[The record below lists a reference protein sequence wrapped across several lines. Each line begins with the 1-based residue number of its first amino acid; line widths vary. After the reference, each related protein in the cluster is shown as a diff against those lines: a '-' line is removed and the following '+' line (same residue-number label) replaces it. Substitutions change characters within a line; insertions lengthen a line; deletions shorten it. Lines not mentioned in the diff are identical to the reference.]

1 MSDLSKFSR
10 TQAERFQR
18 HFALAGFGIEAQA
31 KLLDS
36 RVVVV
41 GAGGLGAPI
50 LTYLA
55 AAGVGQID
63 IIDHDVVDRSNLHR
77 QVIHSEA
84 TVGRHKTASA
94 AETMRGLHP
103 EAVIREHR
111 VPITAENAAELIEP
125 ADIVVDGSDNFVT
138 RYVVSDACEIAGK
151 PLVSG
156 SILRFDGQVAMFWSA
171 PDARHWNPAWEEA
184 GRGPTYRDLYPEAP
198 DAGEVPTCAEAGVI
212 GVLPGVVGTLMA
224 TETIKFLAEVG
235 TPLLGRVINYDAL
248 AASFTEMRLSPDPQ
262 REPLTSIGA
271 DVAGLGGGPEL
282 TEAPAE
288 DAPQVDSG
296 TADTPSQEPSA
307 EPAAAPSAADA
318 EGRTG
323 AADAE
328 EETGDAAGDIDFNP
342 FTGEPKQA
350 DDLSPAELRTAV
362 SEGRFAG
369 LLDVREPGEYA
380 GGSIETAVNLPLME
394 LWQSEEAPPGLDE
407 ATEDRPM
414 VVYCAHGVRSRQAV
428 QLLRQR
434 YPEAPVKNLLGG
446 YELWRSS

>member
-1 MSDLSKFSR
+1 M
-10 TQAERFQR
+10 
-18 HFALAGFGIEAQA
+18 
-31 KLLDS
+31 
-36 RVVVV
+36 
-41 GAGGLGAPI
+41 
-50 LTYLA
+50 
-55 AAGVGQID
+55 
-63 IIDHDVVDRSNLHR
+63 
-77 QVIHSEA
+77 
-84 TVGRHKTASA
+84 
-94 AETMRGLHP
+94 
-103 EAVIREHR
+103 
-111 VPITAENAAELIEP
+111 
-125 ADIVVDGSDNFVT
+125 
-138 RYVVSDACEIAGK
+138 
-151 PLVSG
+151 
-156 SILRFDGQVAMFWSA
+156 
-171 PDARHWNPAWEEA
+171 
-184 GRGPTYRDLYPEAP
+184 
-198 DAGEVPTCAEAGVI
+198 
-212 GVLPGVVGTLMA
+212 
-224 TETIKFLAEVG
+224 
-235 TPLLGRVINYDAL
+235 
-248 AASFTEMRLSPDPQ
+248 
-262 REPLTSIGA
+262 
-271 DVAGLGGGPEL
+271 
-282 TEAPAE
+282 
-288 DAPQVDSG
+288 DSG

-318 EGRTG
+318 EGTTG